1 MEPNTTKKI
10 ISEAP
15 NKVSTKDLLE
25 KFVFPA
31 TLEWQSYVV
40 EATSHEVAEKLYLK
54 NRLPQSVAGNEDA
67 ESLSTTKK

>member
-15 NKVSTKDLLE
+15 NKVSTKVLLE

-31 TLEWQSYVV
+31 TLEWQSYII
-40 EATSHEVAEKLYLK
+40 EANSHEEAQKLYIK
-54 NRLPQSVAGNEDA
+54 NRLPQSVEEN
-67 ESLSTTKK
+67 